1 MAVSNKI
8 FIPTFISSINYE
20 PVRTLPHIYFY
31 NGLKECETY
40 FIQHYPSGS
49 DSSVSIDS
57 QSAFPY
63 YDYYDGVIPNGQS
76 NSLLFFNELPAYG
89 ETPSGSLY
97 TEYWDTYVSL
107 LYNPRTRLFKA
118 SAIIPLADY
127 FEMELN
133 DIVQWRGNYYHLRA
147 INDYNLKDGTC
158 NIELLGPII
167 RDAVDRGPEP
177 IPPGPPETC
186 VFEFSSSF
194 EGFDTV
200 KNISLEITGSNS
212 AIIESASIWF
222 SNGLNAATYD
232 PDNNRM
238 NNCFITVTKPSGF
251 ISGGNYLYSA
261 SVDFGSITSSYNPNV
276 NSGVFFIMAAS
287 GSSTYTMNF
296 ESITLDNVFYNFMG
310 NATNVNK
317 QSSNFGS
324 GIPFLNDYDNWK
336 NLKVSLSIT

>member
-31 NGLKECETY
+31 NGLKDSETF

-49 DSSVSIDS
+49 DSVVNVDS
-57 QSAFPY
+57 SSAFPY
-63 YDYYDGVIPNGQS
+63 FDYYDGVIPNANS

-147 INDYNLKDGTC
+147 INDYNLKNGVC
-158 NIELLGPII
+158 KIELLGPII
-167 RDAVDRGPEP
+167 RDAVTGVAP
-177 IPPGPPETC
+177 IPPGPPEYC

-194 EGFDTV
+194 
-200 KNISLEITGSNS
+200 
-212 AIIESASIWF
+212 
-222 SNGLNAATYD
+222 
-232 PDNNRM
+232 
-238 NNCFITVTKPSGF
+238 
-251 ISGGNYLYSA
+251 
-261 SVDFGSITSSYNPNV
+261 NV
-276 NSGVFFIMAAS
+276 QD
-287 GSSTYTMNF
+287 
-296 ESITLDNVFYNFMG
+296 EEPL
-310 NATNVNK
+310 
-317 QSSNFGS
+317 
-324 GIPFLNDYDNWK
+324 
-336 NLKVSLSIT
+336 

>member
-8 FIPTFISSINYE
+8 FFPTFISSINYE

-31 NGLKECETY
+31 NGLKACETY

-49 DSSVSIDS
+49 TSAVNVDS

-63 YDYYDGVIPNGQS
+63 FDYYDGVIPNGDS

-97 TEYWDTYVSL
+97 TEYWETYVSL

-147 INDYNLKDGTC
+147 INQYNLKDGTC
-158 NIELLGPII
+158 EIELLGPII

-186 VFEFSSSF
+186 AFEFTSSLGQHIFDITVNNNTTNSF
-194 EGFDTV
+194 QYVSIVDGDTPPPGTDV
-200 KNISLEITGSNS
+200 LVLQPVPTGSSYTASLEIT
-212 AIIESASIWF
+212 
-222 SNGLNAATYD
+222 
-232 PDNNRM
+232 
-238 NNCFITVTKPSGF
+238 
-251 ISGGNYLYSA
+251 
-261 SVDFGSITSSYNPNV
+261 DFGSFLFTSRLQGLVGNIQYTASLSTDNNV
-276 NSGVFFIMAAS
+276 LRVVS
-287 GSSTYTMNF
+287 GSVVGSPFNTSWNYTIPN
-296 ESITLDNVFYNFMG
+296 DNY
-310 NATNVNK
+310 ATASVVWTIN
-317 QSSNFGS
+317 
-324 GIPFLNDYDNWK
+324 PL
-336 NLKVSLSIT
+336 